1 MSYDIY
7 FKVKPVDCD
16 VKVEICRAANITW
29 NLREMIVRST
39 GLEWKNKGNNGLVKD
54 VIPHIRKGLA
64 ELIKY
69 PEKYKQYEDPKCW
82 YFSDGLGTIKQCK
95 RFFCEIII
103 TWDHLNPEVKETAT
117 FWIE

>member
-7 FKVKPVDCD
+7 FKARNSTNFPTLNVHV
-16 VKVEICRAANITW
+16 ASITW
-29 NLREMIVRST
+29 YLREMIVRST

-64 ELIKY
+64 ELIKH

-82 YFSDGLGTIKQCK
+82 YFSDGWGTIKQCK

>member
-7 FKVKPVDCD
+7 F
-16 VKVEICRAANITW
+16 RARNSNNFPILNVHVANITW
-29 NLREMIVRST
+29 YLGNMIVAST
-39 GLEWKNKGNNGLVKD
+39 GLEWKNKENNGLVKD

-64 ELIKY
+64 ELIKH

-82 YFSDGLGTIKQCK
+82 YFLDGWGIKQCK

-103 TWDHLNPEVKETAT
+103 TWDHLNPELKEIST